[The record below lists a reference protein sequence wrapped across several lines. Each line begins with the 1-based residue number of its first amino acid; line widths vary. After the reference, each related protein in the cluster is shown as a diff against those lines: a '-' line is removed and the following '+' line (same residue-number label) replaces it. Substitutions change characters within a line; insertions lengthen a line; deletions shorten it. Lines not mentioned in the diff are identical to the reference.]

1 MKMTLMSIEEAKTR
15 LAECNVLLKYI
26 SFLQKNGLSD
36 CGRGQIMGQASLLQE
51 YLEEEE
57 QQEKQQLAT
66 VESSWQQKEQQQ
78 EKQQQ
83 EKQQAITK
91 DAEKTRTMI
100 KATFHET
107 AVSNISKS
115 DLLSQVGCVTS
126 KAKVTTV
133 EENNELAREGLNKQA
148 RQTLPQPMSDI
159 ITSDSGL
166 ETNKQTDRSW
176 INKIKKA
183 TEVENW
189 RSWQ

>member
-1 MKMTLMSIEEAKTR
+1 MTLISIEEAKTR
-15 LAECNVLLKYI
+15 LAECNVLLKYM

-51 YLEEEE
+51 YLEEKEE
-57 QQEKQQLAT
+57 QEKQRLAT
-66 VESSWQQKEQQQ
+66 DKSSQQQKE
-78 EKQQQ
+78 QQQ

-91 DAEKTRTMI
+91 DAEKIRTMI

-115 DLLSQVGCVTS
+115 DLLSQVRSVTS

-133 EENNELAREGLNKQA
+133 EENNELAREELNKQA

-159 ITSDSGL
+159 TTSDSEV

-183 TEVENW
+183 TDVENW

>member
-1 MKMTLMSIEEAKTR
+1 MTLISIEEAKTR
-15 LAECNVLLKYI
+15 LTECNVLLKYM

-51 YLEEEE
+51 YLKEE
-57 QQEKQQLAT
+57 
-66 VESSWQQKEQQQ
+66 QQKEQ
-78 EKQQQ
+78 EQ

-115 DLLSQVGCVTS
+115 DLLSQVASVID

-133 EENNELAREGLNKQA
+133 EESNELAREGLSKQI

-159 ITSDSGL
+159 ITSDSGV

-183 TEVENW
+183 TDVENW

>member
-1 MKMTLMSIEEAKTR
+1 MTLISIEDAKTR
-15 LAECNVLLKYI
+15 LAECNVLLKYM

-51 YLEEEE
+51 YVEEKE

-66 VESSWQQKEQQQ
+66 DESSQQQKEQQKQ
-78 EKQQQ
+78 EKQQT
-83 EKQQAITK
+83 ITK

-100 KATFHET
+100 KTTFHET

-115 DLLSQVGCVTS
+115 DLLSQVRSVID

-133 EENNELAREGLNKQA
+133 EESNELAREGLNKQIH
-148 RQTLPQPMSDI
+148 QTLRQPMSDI
-159 ITSDSGL
+159 TTDDRGV

-183 TEVENW
+183 TDVENW

>member
-1 MKMTLMSIEEAKTR
+1 MKMTLISIEEAKTR

-66 VESSWQQKEQQQ
+66 GESSWQQKEQ
-78 EKQQQ
+78 QQQ

-91 DAEKTRTMI
+91 DAEKIRTMI

-126 KAKVTTV
+126 KAKVT
-133 EENNELAREGLNKQA
+133 
-148 RQTLPQPMSDI
+148 
-159 ITSDSGL
+159 
-166 ETNKQTDRSW
+166 
-176 INKIKKA
+176 
-183 TEVENW
+183 
-189 RSWQ
+189 

>member
-1 MKMTLMSIEEAKTR
+1 MTLISIEEAKTR

-51 YLEEEE
+51 YLEEKEE
-57 QQEKQQLAT
+57 
-66 VESSWQQKEQQQ
+66 
-78 EKQQQ
+78 Q

-91 DAEKTRTMI
+91 DAEKIRTMI

-159 ITSDSGL
+159 ITSYSGI

-183 TEVENW
+183 TDVENW

>member
-1 MKMTLMSIEEAKTR
+1 MTLISREEAKTR
-15 LAECNVLLKYI
+15 LTECNVLLKYM

-51 YLEEEE
+51 HLKEKEE
-57 QQEKQQLAT
+57 QEKQQLGT
-66 VESSWQQKEQQQ
+66 DESSQQQKEQQKQ
-78 EKQQQ
+78 EKQQT
-83 EKQQAITK
+83 ITK

-115 DLLSQVGCVTS
+115 DLLSQVRNVID

-133 EENNELAREGLNKQA
+133 EESNELAREGLNKQIH
-148 RQTLPQPMSDI
+148 QTLRQPMSDI
-159 ITSDSGL
+159 TTDDSGV

-183 TEVENW
+183 TDVENW

>member
-1 MKMTLMSIEEAKTR
+1 MTLISIEEAKTR

-51 YLEEEE
+51 YLEEKEE
-57 QQEKQQLAT
+57 QEKQRLAT
-66 VESSWQQKEQQQ
+66 DESSQQQKE
-78 EKQQQ
+78 QQQ

-100 KATFHET
+100 KATFHE
-107 AVSNISKS
+107 ADISNISKS
-115 DLLSQVGCVTS
+115 DLLSQVRSVTS
-126 KAKVTTV
+126 KSKVTTI
-133 EENNELAREGLNKQA
+133 EENNELAREELNKQT

-159 ITSDSGL
+159 TTSDSGV

-183 TEVENW
+183 TDVENW

>member
-1 MKMTLMSIEEAKTR
+1 MTLISIEEAKTR
-15 LAECNVLLKYI
+15 LAECNVLLKYM

-51 YLEEEE
+51 YLEEKEE
-57 QQEKQQLAT
+57 QEKQRLAT
-66 VESSWQQKEQQQ
+66 DESSQQQKE
-78 EKQQQ
+78 QQQ

-91 DAEKTRTMI
+91 DAEKIRTMI

-133 EENNELAREGLNKQA
+133 EENNELAREELNKQA

-159 ITSDSGL
+159 TTSDSEV

-183 TEVENW
+183 TDVENW

>member
-66 VESSWQQKEQQQ
+66 VESSWQQKE
-78 EKQQQ
+78 
-83 EKQQAITK
+83 KQQAITK
-91 DAEKTRTMI
+91 DAEKTRTVI

-115 DLLSQVGCVTS
+115 DLLSQVGCVTN
-126 KAKVTTV
+126 KAKVT
-133 EENNELAREGLNKQA
+133 
-148 RQTLPQPMSDI
+148 
-159 ITSDSGL
+159 
-166 ETNKQTDRSW
+166 
-176 INKIKKA
+176 
-183 TEVENW
+183 
-189 RSWQ
+189 

>member
-1 MKMTLMSIEEAKTR
+1 MKMTLISIEEAKTR

-66 VESSWQQKEQQQ
+66 VESSWHQKEQQQ
-78 EKQQQ
+78 EKQQ
-83 EKQQAITK
+83 AITN

-115 DLLSQVGCVTS
+115 DVLRQVGCVTS

-148 RQTLPQPMSDI
+148 LQTLPQPMSDI
-159 ITSDSGL
+159 TTSDSGV

-183 TEVENW
+183 TDVENW

>member
-1 MKMTLMSIEEAKTR
+1 MTLISMEEAKTR
-15 LAECNVLLKYI
+15 LAECNILLKYI

-51 YLEEEE
+51 YLEEKEE
-57 QQEKQQLAT
+57 QENKQLAPDK
-66 VESSWQQKEQQQ
+66 SSQQQKE
-78 EKQQQ
+78 QQQ

-100 KATFHET
+100 KATFHE
-107 AVSNISKS
+107 ADISNISKS
-115 DLLSQVGCVTS
+115 DLLSQVGTLTS
-126 KAKVTTV
+126 KSKVTTI
-133 EENNELAREGLNKQA
+133 EENNELAREELNKQT

-159 ITSDSGL
+159 ITSDSGV

-183 TEVENW
+183 TDVENW

>member
-1 MKMTLMSIEEAKTR
+1 MKMTLISIEEAKTR

-57 QQEKQQLAT
+57 QQEKQQ
-66 VESSWQQKEQQQ
+66 
-78 EKQQQ
+78 
-83 EKQQAITK
+83 AITK
-91 DAEKTRTMI
+91 DAEKIRTMI

-159 ITSDSGL
+159 ITSYSGV

-183 TEVENW
+183 TDVENW

>member
-57 QQEKQQLAT
+57 QQEKQKLAT

-78 EKQQQ
+78 EKQQ

-100 KATFHET
+100 
-107 AVSNISKS
+107 
-115 DLLSQVGCVTS
+115 
-126 KAKVTTV
+126 
-133 EENNELAREGLNKQA
+133 
-148 RQTLPQPMSDI
+148 
-159 ITSDSGL
+159 
-166 ETNKQTDRSW
+166 
-176 INKIKKA
+176 
-183 TEVENW
+183 
-189 RSWQ
+189 